1 MAGKAL
7 RDVFGDTLVELGRE
21 NDMVVVLDADVSN
34 STKTVKFGKEFPDRF
49 FNVGIAEANMV
60 SIAAGMASAGLIPYV
75 STFSFLLA
83 LRAADQV
90 RTQIAYPRLGVKLAA
105 GYGGLSD
112 SFDGATHHAICD
124 VAVARSL
131 PNMTVV
137 VPADPAQTRALTKA
151 VASLDGPVFLRLSRA
166 EAEDV
171 FSTDDKFEVGKGI
184 VVEDGSEGTIV
195 VMGTMLMRVLEAR
208 RRLEREGIRPRIVNI
223 HTLKPIDRELIVKC
237 ARETGFLVTVEE
249 HNIYGGL
256 GSAVSEVLVRE
267 APVPQEF
274 VGIPDKFAESGP
286 YGPLLDKYGLGVED
300 IVTAAKRGLAR
311 AR

>member
-21 NDMVVVLDADVSN
+21 NDRVVVLDADVSN
-34 STKTVKFGKEFPDRF
+34 STKTVKFGREFPDRF

-195 VMGTMLMRVLEAR
+195 VMGTMLARALEAR

-223 HTLKPIDRELIVKC
+223 HTVKPIDRELIVKC

-267 APVPQEF
+267 APAPQEF
-274 VGIPDKFAESGP
+274 VGICDRFAESGP
-286 YGPLLDKYGLGVED
+286 YGPLLDKYNLGVED